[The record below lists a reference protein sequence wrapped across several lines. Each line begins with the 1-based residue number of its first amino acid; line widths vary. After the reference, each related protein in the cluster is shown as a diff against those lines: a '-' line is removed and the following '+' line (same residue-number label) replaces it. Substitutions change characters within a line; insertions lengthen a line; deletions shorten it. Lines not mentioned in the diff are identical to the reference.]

1 MLLNHKLILKMIH
14 WVSMIERPNLKKG
27 GTTIVLLSI
36 SAIKIDSLNPLSWLF
51 GPYVKTRNKDTRI
64 QVLHRCWWLVTTK
77 MLQNSPDITCRFFQY
92 QQNINKSLLSLC
104 SISSAA
110 MKQATQIKK
119 ISIFSWNK
127 KFRLFLVG
135 CFKWTPVWF
144 CFGTIFSINQFI
156 ACCLLH
162 LLVFQIKLISRFW
175 TSVFRTGN
183 ILWSWN
189 WAFWLS
195 WSCCRWCID
204 ICMLFSRLP
213 SWWNLKKLE

>member
-110 MKQATQIKK
+110 MKQATKIKK
-119 ISIFSWNK
+119 NSRSFPGTRSFVFFLLGALNELQFGSVLGQFLASISSLLAASFICLYFKSNLSPDSELAS
-127 KFRLFLVG
+127 FELEVSFDVGIELFD
-135 CFKWTPVWF
+135 
-144 CFGTIFSINQFI
+144 
-156 ACCLLH
+156 
-162 LLVFQIKLISRFW
+162 
-175 TSVFRTGN
+175 
-183 ILWSWN
+183 
-189 WAFWLS
+189 WAGVAVV
-195 WSCCRWCID
+195 D
-204 ICMLFSRLP
+204 V
-213 SWWNLKKLE
+213 